1 MSIKNRI
8 QEFRVVPKSML
19 LPNPKN
25 WRTHPEAQRA
35 ALRGVLAE
43 VGIAD
48 AVIAR
53 ELPDGRLMLVDGHL
67 RLEELPDD
75 VPTLV
80 LDVNEAE
87 ADKLLASMDPLAAM
101 AEADAAKLDELLR
114 GVQTSSQA
122 VADMLTEI
130 GEEAGLYAIKE
141 SEAPELQDGD
151 REPFRQMTF
160 TVHDSQHE
168 MVEAAM
174 SKAKELGGDKS
185 TVNENT
191 NGNALAFI
199 CKAFIDGNG

>member
-101 AEADAAKLDELLR
+101 ADADAAKLDELLR
-114 GVQTSSQA
+114 GVQTA
-122 VADMLTEI
+122 EPALADMFTELA
-130 GEEAGLYAIKE
+130 EEAGVVN
-141 SEAPELQDGD
+141 
-151 REPFRQMTF
+151 
-160 TVHDSQHE
+160 VH
-168 MVEAAM
+168 EAAPK
-174 SKAKELGGDKS
+174 SSTEEIDTEQFELG
-185 TVNENT
+185 
-191 NGNALAFI
+191 
-199 CKAFIDGNG
+199 CKCPRCGFEFDPPSQA